1 MRFRDVVQT
10 TTKLGVLTET
20 HNYQLANRIMN
31 TFGQKQKG
39 QEEPGMIMQ
48 VIRRLL
54 KKRPR
59 HCGNCPHNIID

>member
-20 HNYQLANRIMN
+20 HNYQLANRIMS

-39 QEEPGMIMQ
+39 QEDYASHQKAPEE
-48 VIRRLL
+48 
-54 KKRPR
+54 KAS
-59 HCGNCPHNIID
+59 NCPQNNIID